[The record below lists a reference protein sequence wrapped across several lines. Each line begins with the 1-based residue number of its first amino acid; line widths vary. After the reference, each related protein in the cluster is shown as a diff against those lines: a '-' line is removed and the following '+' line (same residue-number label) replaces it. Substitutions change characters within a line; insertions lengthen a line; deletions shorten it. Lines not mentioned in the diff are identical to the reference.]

1 LSNLVKKITFLL
13 IFSKRGG
20 IKGIDLKTGKISNH
34 ELGSISNYSIS
45 PSWLSIV
52 SNGPGY

>member
-1 LSNLVKKITFLL
+1 L
-13 IFSKRGG
+13 IFSKRGA

-45 PSWLSIV
+45 PSWLSVV
-52 SNGPGY
+52 SNRPGY